1 MSLKDQLFEDMKN
14 AMKAKEAG
22 KLRLSVIRMAR
33 AAIKNA
39 EIDKRQ
45 EFEDAQV
52 VEILAREVKMRRD
65 AIIEFTKVDRADQ
78 VKKLEEEISVLLT
91 YLPRQLTEEEIR
103 QLTKETIQALGA
115 QSLKDL
121 GKVMG
126 AMTPKTKG
134 RADGKV
140 VNQIVREFL
149 GS

>member
-1 MSLKDQLFEDMKN
+1 VSLKDQLFEDMKN